1 MLNLNLNVKML
12 SYVHRGTFKTKL
24 NICDGAFLQKC
35 LLADVWLGSNYVSGS
50 LDAPCKMVPLHTFIL
65 YYYVIASLY
74 FVRIWQ
80 E

>member
-35 LLADVWLGSNYVSGS
+35 LLADV
-50 LDAPCKMVPLHTFIL
+50 
-65 YYYVIASLY
+65 
-74 FVRIWQ
+74 
-80 E
+80 